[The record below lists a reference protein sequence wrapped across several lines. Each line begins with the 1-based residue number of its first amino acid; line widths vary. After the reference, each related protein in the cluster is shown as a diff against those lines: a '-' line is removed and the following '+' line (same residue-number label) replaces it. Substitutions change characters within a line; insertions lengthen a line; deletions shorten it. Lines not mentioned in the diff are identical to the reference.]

1 MSETKAALS
10 RRSTNTKEENLGNF
24 GKMITNCG
32 NEQGAHFLYNGP
44 CDVIGRQV
52 LSIISTELDISMHY
66 FEVFDNALRPI
77 HCAILLRNVTILKA
91 LTEKNMQYDAIRRSC
106 DCRNEKNYQKDLHS
120 KVRHHSIDKF

>member
-1 MSETKAALS
+1 MSHQGNRNAMS
-10 RRSTNTKEENLGNF
+10 HRNRRNAKEENLDNF

-52 LSIISTELDISMHY
+52 LSIITAELDISLGY
-66 FEVFDNALRPI
+66 FEIFENALRPI

-91 LTEKNMQYDAIRRSC
+91 LTEKNMQYEAIKRAC
-106 DCRNEKNYQKDLHS
+106 DFRNEKNFQKELHS
-120 KVRHHSIDKF
+120 KVTSW